1 MHHGASR
8 VESSRFSLLKLA
20 QQATTRS
27 KQSLERASLIM
38 HVPMASQP
46 ASHCLLVHACM
57 HACMGTKWKYNMWSE
72 SVGLTQRLTGR
83 QAVGWNWPTTRSNMR
98 RTHRHLCF
106 KPAITAAAATISN
119 KNISTHISRRTCS
132 HAKQQSQEA
141 SNNNY

>member
-1 MHHGASR
+1 MRRHSTTTIRSASYCSHGSIQRCIMVR

-20 QQATTRS
+20 QQAMTRS

-46 ASHCLLVHACM
+46 ASQPLPPRPCMHACM

-83 QAVGWNWPTTRSNMR
+83 QALVWHWPTTRSNMR
-98 RTHRHLCF
+98 RTHRHRVSSQRS
-106 KPAITAAAATISN
+106 PHN
-119 KNISTHISRRTCS
+119 
-132 HAKQQSQEA
+132 KQQ
-141 SNNNY
+141 